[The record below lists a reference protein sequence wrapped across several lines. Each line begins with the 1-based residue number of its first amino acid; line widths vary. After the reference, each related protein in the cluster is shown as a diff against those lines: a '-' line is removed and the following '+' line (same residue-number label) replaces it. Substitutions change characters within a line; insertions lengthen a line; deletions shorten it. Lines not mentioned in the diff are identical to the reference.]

1 MQAVSM
7 SSRTGLCRDRVWRCL
22 LWGWISWWSWLPA
35 AAAAA
40 DYPPNIVVIVADD
53 LGWKDV
59 AYHGSEIRTPHIDK
73 LAMAGVRLERHYV
86 YPTCS
91 PTRAGLLTG
100 RNPSRF
106 GIHGPIAGRSEQSL
120 PSGTPTLASVLRT
133 RGYTTAL
140 LGKWHLGLR
149 PEVGPRQYGFDQT
162 YGYLHGQ
169 IDQYAHLYK
178 NGDRSWHRNDSF
190 VDEAGHATDL
200 IAGEAVRYIATQRS
214 EPFFLWVAFSVP
226 HFPLQEEDQWVAPY
240 SSSIKDP
247 SRRLYAASVAHM
259 DAAIG
264 RITAAL
270 EKAGKL
276 SETVI
281 FFTSDNGGQDE
292 YHSEADYGGKHGPYP
307 VLGDNRPLR
316 GWKTDL
322 YEGGVRVPAFVY
334 WGGRLKPRV
343 LQTPVSYLD
352 WCPTLA
358 HLAGAQVSDRWKL
371 EGRNVWPL
379 LVGQAAK
386 LPASKLYWNV
396 GDSVAV
402 LQEDWKLIV
411 RQQDPNAVELY
422 NLARDAAEK
431 TNRATE
437 ESRKVEQLRGVLA
450 AQRNV
455 DP

>member
-1 MQAVSM
+1 MQAVSI
-7 SSRTGLCRDRVWRCL
+7 SSCDRASRSRLWVWMFC
-22 LWGWISWWSWLPA
+22 WSWLPTA
-35 AAAAA
+35 AVAA
-40 DYPPNIVVIVADD
+40 DQPPNILVIIADD
-53 LGWKDV
+53 LGWNDV
-59 AYHGSEIRTPHIDK
+59 GYHGAEIRTPHIDK

-120 PSGTPTLASVLRT
+120 PPDTPTLASILRT

-149 PEVGPRQYGFDQT
+149 PEVGPRKYGFDQT

-169 IDQYAHLYK
+169 TDQYTHLYK

-190 VDEAGHATDL
+190 VDESGHATDL
-200 IAGEAVRYIATQRS
+200 IAGEAVRYIATSRS
-214 EPFFLWVAFSVP
+214 KPFFLWVAFSVP
-226 HFPLQEEDQWVAPY
+226 HFPLQEEDKWIAPY
-240 SSSIKDP
+240 SSLIKDP

-270 EKAGKL
+270 EKERKL

-281 FFTSDNGGQDE
+281 LFTSDNGGQEE
-292 YHSEADYGGKHGPYP
+292 YHSDVDYGGKHGPYP

-316 GWKTDL
+316 GWKTEL

-334 WGGRLKPRV
+334 WRGRLKPRV
-343 LQTPVSYLD
+343 LQAAVNYLD

-358 HLAGAQVSDRWKL
+358 HLAGGRVSDQWKL

-379 LVGQAAK
+379 LTGQAAK
-386 LPASKLYWNV
+386 LPVPMLYWNV
-396 GDSVAV
+396 GDSAAV

-411 RQQDPNAVELY
+411 RQQNPDAVELFD
-422 NLARDAAEK
+422 LARDPAEK
-431 TNRATE
+431 TNLAT
-437 ESRKVEQLRGVLA
+437 SKSAKVQQLREALSG
-450 AQRNV
+450 QRNL

>member
-1 MQAVSM
+1 M
-7 SSRTGLCRDRVWRCL
+7 TWWTCL
-22 LWGWISWWSWLPA
+22 PV

-40 DYPPNIVVIVADD
+40 DRPPNIVVIIADD

-59 AYHGSEIRTPHIDK
+59 GYHGSEIRTPHIDK
-73 LAMAGVRLERHYV
+73 LATAGVRLERHYV

-106 GIHGPIAGRSEQSL
+106 GIHAPIAGRSEQRL
-120 PSGTPTLASVLRT
+120 PSGTPTLASILRT

-169 IDQYAHLYK
+169 LDQYTHLYK

-190 VDEAGHATDL
+190 VDEKGHATDL
-200 IAGEAVRYIATQRS
+200 IAGEAVRFIATQRS
-214 EPFFLWVAFSVP
+214 KPFFLWVAFSVP
-226 HFPLQEEDQWVAPY
+226 HFPLQEEDKWVAPY

-247 SRRLYAASVAHM
+247 SRRLYAASVTHM
-259 DAAIG
+259 DAGIG
-264 RITAAL
+264 RIIAAL

-281 FFTSDNGGQDE
+281 FFTSDNGGQQE
-292 YHSEADYGGKHGPYP
+292 YHSEVDYGGKHGPNP
-307 VLGDNRPLR
+307 VLGNNRPLR

-334 WGGRLKPRV
+334 WARPSQAQGASGTSQLPRLVPYVGTSGGRSGFGSVETGGPQRLVAGVGSGRR
-343 LQTPVSYLD
+343 T
-352 WCPTLA
+352 
-358 HLAGAQVSDRWKL
+358 AGADALL
-371 EGRNVWPL
+371 E
-379 LVGQAAK
+379 
-386 LPASKLYWNV
+386 YW
-396 GDSVAV
+396 
-402 LQEDWKLIV
+402 
-411 RQQDPNAVELY
+411 
-422 NLARDAAEK
+422 
-431 TNRATE
+431 
-437 ESRKVEQLRGVLA
+437 
-450 AQRNV
+450 
-455 DP
+455 

>member
-1 MQAVSM
+1 MQAVST
-7 SSRTGLCRDRVWRCL
+7 SACTAFCRDRAWHCL
-22 LWGWISWWSWLPA
+22 LWVWLSWGACLPA
-35 AAAAA
+35 TAAAA
-40 DYPPNIVVIVADD
+40 DHPPNILVIIADD

-59 AYHGSEIRTPHIDK
+59 GYHGSEIRTPHIDK
-73 LAMAGVRLERHYV
+73 LAAAGVRLERPYV

-106 GIHGPIAGRSEQSL
+106 GIHAPIAGRSEQSL
-120 PSGTPTLASVLRT
+120 PSGTPTIASILRT
-133 RGYTTAL
+133 CGYTTAL

-169 IDQYAHLYK
+169 IDQYTHLYK

-190 VDEAGHATDL
+190 VDETGHATDL

-214 EPFFLWVAFSVP
+214 TPFFLWVAFSVP

-240 SSSIKDP
+240 TSSIKDS

-276 SETVI
+276 SETLI
-281 FFTSDNGGQDE
+281 LFTSDNGGQEE
-292 YHSEADYGGKHGPYP
+292 YHSEVDYGGKHGPNP
-307 VLGDNRPLR
+307 ILGDNRPLR

-334 WGGRLKPRV
+334 WANRLKPRV
-343 LQTPVSYLD
+343 LQTPLSYLD

-358 HLAGAQVSDRWKL
+358 HLAGAQFSDQWKL
-371 EGRNVWPL
+371 EGRNVWSL
-379 LVGQAAK
+379 LSGQRTRA
-386 LPASKLYWNV
+386 PAPMLYWNV
-396 GDSVAV
+396 GDSAAV
-402 LQEDWKLIV
+402 LQDNWKLIV
-411 RQQDPNAVELY
+411 RQQDANAVELFD
-422 NLARDAAEK
+422 LSRDAAEK
-431 TNRATE
+431 TNLATAK
-437 ESRKVEQLRGVLA
+437 SAKAQQLRGVLA
-450 AQRNV
+450 SQRSL